1 MKKTSNKGL
10 CQTGVRV
17 NWSHRICVLA
27 ALFLS
32 VAFMSAQNDNSCYY
46 RNVLAGDNLYYQ
58 QDYERALSYYLAALQ
73 CDHAESDDF
82 LQMKIDECRR
92 MTGDRMATVSFTSDP
107 ANAVL
112 KIDGKKRGVT
122 PLDVSLAPG
131 IYQLKFTSKAR
142 HTQTVK
148 SELKIYNGAPR
159 PVSMNLYKS
168 SNKHQRLRVGG
179 HSEGLWFTIDGSY
192 NSCVGWD
199 LGFTFGQQPHP
210 VIGYYFGALTRFSTH
225 YVAGK
230 AGIALRVFPNSIENW
245 ALTLG
250 GGYRYVDTD
259 FYYWNSTHN
268 YELSIGVLRKAVD
281 GGLSFLLECA
291 LIKKINPDSGGN
303 KPGLDLRVGIGWG
316 FAE

>member
-10 CQTGVRV
+10 SQTGFRV

-32 VAFMSAQNDNSCYY
+32 VAFMSAQNDNSCYH
-46 RNVLAGDNLYYQ
+46 RNVQEGDNLYYQ

-73 CDHAESDDF
+73 CDYAELNDL
-82 LQMKIDECRR
+82 LQMRIDECRR

-112 KIDGKKRGVT
+112 KINGKKRGVT

-131 IYQLKFTSKAR
+131 TYQLQFSSKAR

-148 SELKIYNGAPR
+148 RELSIYNGAPL
-159 PVSMNLYKS
+159 PVFTNLYKS
-168 SNKHQRLRVGG
+168 SKTHHRSRGGG
-179 HSEGLWFTIDGSY
+179 HPEGLWFTIDGSY

-210 VIGYYFGALTRFSTH
+210 VIGYYFGALTRFSTN
-225 YVAGK
+225 YAAGK

-259 FYYWNSTHN
+259 FYNWNATHN
-268 YELSIGVLRKAVD
+268 YEFSIGVLRKAVD

-291 LIKKINPDSGGN
+291 LIKKINPDYGGN